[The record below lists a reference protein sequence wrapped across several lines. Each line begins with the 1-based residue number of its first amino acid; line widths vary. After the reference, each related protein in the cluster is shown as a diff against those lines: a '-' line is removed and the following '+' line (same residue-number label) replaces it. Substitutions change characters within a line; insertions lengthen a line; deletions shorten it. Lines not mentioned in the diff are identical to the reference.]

1 MQAGDDMIMMREGGR
16 NETIG
21 KGRMLSLAGIAL
33 SSLVLGACATA
44 VPQAQIDDYYARCV
58 GPGDGAAMQ
67 ASYCGVAIDSGKL
80 DRDRLQRAYEQRGR
94 INEAR
99 GRTTES
105 DRDLRSAAELRG
117 ERYVPRDPGP
127 VSRPPPA
134 IVSTPPREYRLVFN
148 GFQCPRVQGDSIL
161 YPANEIF
168 ANVVVIDE
176 QGGKRV
182 SKLPPRGVFNKV
194 VSGSRRAGNNQVV
207 WSGPSQLLTLQI
219 VVWEHD
225 DGGPLVES
233 LTEVAVDFA
242 LTRGRSTLT
251 RTMVKGS
258 VARGVT
264 NQVARQASESLDLT
278 GELSKHVSTL
288 PKRIFGT
295 GNDLIGAMGINNILP
310 EAYGQ
315 TNRDGHFSYHLATRH
330 RRGGADC
337 RFYFQFR

>member
-1 MQAGDDMIMMREGGR
+1 MNRQNVNDAPSGSGR
-16 NETIG
+16 V
-21 KGRMLSLAGIAL
+21 MSALAAAL
-33 SSLVLGACATA
+33 LGLLLGACATA
-44 VPQAQIDDYYARCV
+44 VPQATIDDYYERCV
-58 GPGDGAAMQ
+58 GSGDGATMQ
-67 ASYCGVAIDSGKL
+67 ASYCGVVIDSGKL
-80 DRDRLQRAYEQRGR
+80 DNERLHRAYERRGR

-99 GRTTES
+99 GRATEAE
-105 DRDLRSAAELRG
+105 RDLRFAAELRG
-117 ERYVPRDPGP
+117 ERYVGRDPGP
-127 VSRPPPA
+127 ARAQPPVQAP
-134 IVSTPPREYRLVFN
+134 VPPREYRLVFN

-168 ANVVVIDE
+168 ANVVVTDE
-176 QGGKRV
+176 RGGKRV

-194 VSGSRRAGNNQVV
+194 VAGSRRGGNNQIV
-207 WSGPSQLLTLQI
+207 WSGPSQPLILQI

-225 DGGPLVES
+225 DGGPLVED

-242 LTRGRSTLT
+242 LTRGRNTLT

-264 NQVARQASESLDLT
+264 NHAVRQASETLDLT

-288 PKRIFGT
+288 PKRILGT
-295 GNDLIGAMGINNILP
+295 GNDLIGAIGINNILP
-310 EAYGQ
+310 EAYGE
-315 TNRDGHFSYHLATRH
+315 TNRDGHFSYHVATRH